1 MESSYIHKS
10 HNVSVLMYHLVCAA
24 KYRRVM
30 MSKHV
35 DEVLRQACVEIERR
49 WEIRFLEI
57 GLDRDHAHFLIQ
69 SVPTY
74 SVTKIVTTVKSVIAR
89 EVFARAPEVKKK
101 LWGGGFWG
109 MGYFVNTVGQ
119 HGSEK
124 VIAGTCRVRGEMASI
139 VSCTRGGWSWVFSDK
154 CLGACPEDLY

>member
-1 MESSYIHKS
+1 
-10 HNVSVLMYHLVCAA
+10 MYHLVCAA
-24 KYRRVM
+24 KYRRVV

-74 SVTKIVTTVKSVIAR
+74 SVTKLVTTVKSVIAR
-89 EVFARAPEVKKK
+89 EVFAQAPEVKKK
-101 LWGGGFWG
+101 LWGGEFWG
-109 MGYFVNTVGQ
+109 DGYFVNTVGQ

-124 VIAGTCRVRGEMASI
+124 VIAAYVQGQGGNGEY
-139 VSCTRGGWSWVFSDK
+139 CQLHKGQLE
-154 CLGACPEDLY
+154 LGLF